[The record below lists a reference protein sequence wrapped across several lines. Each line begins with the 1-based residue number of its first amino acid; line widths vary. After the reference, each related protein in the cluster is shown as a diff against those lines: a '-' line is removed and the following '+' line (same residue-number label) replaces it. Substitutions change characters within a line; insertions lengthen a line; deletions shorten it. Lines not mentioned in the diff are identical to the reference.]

1 MLSVTICKN
10 NEFVSL
16 SCYIFT
22 ASIVYS
28 IRELKNL
35 ITNLFKVKNMFL
47 LAPIETKAKRITV
60 EILDKNISLFAELYS
75 LMNDGNYDTKQSFLY
90 QLL

>member
-1 MLSVTICKN
+1 MRCK
-10 NEFVSL
+10 
-16 SCYIFT
+16 
-22 ASIVYS
+22 
-28 IRELKNL
+28 
-35 ITNLFKVKNMFL
+35 FKGKIILL
-47 LAPIETKAKRITV
+47 LAPIEAKAKRIAV